1 VSGGANVV
9 RLTRNAAPGH
19 IPNDQEQIVMWQVL
33 AYAGFVIATINLAYG
48 FWLVFTVC
56 KDFSDKPR
64 DQFSYAVLTN
74 ITSER
79 RGAKA
84 RSAEPT
90 A

>member
-1 VSGGANVV
+1 MV
-9 RLTRNAAPGH
+9 RLTRNAVPGH

-33 AYAGFVIATINLAYG
+33 AYAGFVIAAINIAYG

-79 RGAKA
+79 RGLRREAPSPPL
-84 RSAEPT
+84 R
-90 A
+90 

>member
-33 AYAGFVIATINLAYG
+33 AYAGFVIAAINIAYG

-64 DQFSYAVLTN
+64 DQFSYAVSR
-74 ITSER
+74 TSPASV
-79 RGAKA
+79 GG
-84 RSAEPT
+84 
-90 A
+90 

>member
-1 VSGGANVV
+1 MV

-33 AYAGFVIATINLAYG
+33 AYAGFVIAAINIAYG

-79 RGAKA
+79 RGLRREALSPPL
-84 RSAEPT
+84 R
-90 A
+90 

>member
-1 VSGGANVV
+1 MV

-33 AYAGFVIATINLAYG
+33 AYAGFVIAAINIAYG

-79 RGAKA
+79 RGLRREAPSPPL
-84 RSAEPT
+84 R
-90 A
+90 

>member
-1 VSGGANVV
+1 
-9 RLTRNAAPGH
+9 
-19 IPNDQEQIVMWQVL
+19 MWQVL
-33 AYAGFVIATINLAYG
+33 AYAGFVIAAINIAYG

-79 RGAKA
+79 RGLRREAPSPPL
-84 RSAEPT
+84 R
-90 A
+90 

>member
-1 VSGGANVV
+1 MA

-33 AYAGFVIATINLAYG
+33 AYAGFVIAAINIAYG

-79 RGAKA
+79 RGLRREAPSPPL
-84 RSAEPT
+84 R
-90 A
+90 

>member
-1 VSGGANVV
+1 
-9 RLTRNAAPGH
+9 
-19 IPNDQEQIVMWQVL
+19 MWQVL
-33 AYAGFVIATINLAYG
+33 AYAGFVIAAINIAYG

-79 RGAKA
+79 RGLRREALSPPL
-84 RSAEPT
+84 R
-90 A
+90 